1 MSRGDDSPV
10 SELRDEIP
18 DLVAVEQRLLLQFVP
33 PLEPA
38 VVHECVERAAE
49 RFNDARVR
57 DHLEVLIERTAYV
70 RLRML
75 ARER

>member
-1 MSRGDDSPV
+1 V
-10 SELRDEIP
+10 SELREEDP
-18 DLVAVEQRLLLQFVP
+18 GLAAVEERLLLQFVP

-38 VVHECVERAAE
+38 VVHECVERAAA
-49 RFNDARVR
+49 RFQGARVR